1 MDLFELVTG
10 ARGLSTDKNQRLV
23 IVALRE
29 DRMSNRVRS
38 FQHWPTTI
46 MLADA
51 LTKPGT
57 FLQMLRF
64 CTSGHVDLTLK
75 LDKRV
80 RQRVVHSTTDW

>member
-10 ARGLSTDKNQRLV
+10 ARGLSSDKNQRLV

-29 DRMSNRVRS
+29 DRMARRIRS

-57 FLQMLRF
+57 FLQMLKF
-64 CTSGHVDLTLK
+64 CTSGYVDLAVK
-75 LDKRV
+75 DKRV
-80 RQRVVHSTTDW
+80 RQRVVLAPGGW